1 MKKGNTLLIIVK
13 VMPEVISRDVLD
25 SFPNCIQSVPN
36 GAVVVVHGL
45 LGAALHSLCS
55 QECLD
60 DREIYI
66 LGVGFSLFNELDLFK
81 GLLQN
86 GFQPF

>member
-1 MKKGNTLLIIVK
+1 MSLIPFPIA
-13 VMPEVISRDVLD
+13 SR
-25 SFPNCIQSVPN
+25 
-36 GAVVVVHGL
+36 
-45 LGAALHSLCS
+45 AALHSLCS

-66 LGVGFSLFNELDLFK
+66 LGVGFSLFNKLDLLK